1 MSGNALRSSANIEHN
16 DEVDL
21 NEGKQIELNA
31 IPGSWTSDAWWV
43 EKEEPEEPDLPDNAS
58 GLSGKWT
65 SDTNPNNYFEDKF
78 PEPDKP
84 EWNGD
89 ISQWNKEQGLYN
101 IDYTNPTSEIYAN
114 IGDTTTPT
122 KTSKIAESKWY
133 GGPGYEQIT
142 VVGNFS
148 DTQTTSYNKTGDKSG
163 IWDDGLVNNVRV
175 FGENLV
181 LDSSPSETKT
191 DSNNHYGTSQVYGPE
206 ELSIT
211 STYTGVHTSDID
223 IEDFATNTNDDTNV
237 YLLDN
242 TKPTITYTGA
252 GEGSE
257 IWTNVPFTIGML
269 FKDKDSGLNNIDYR
283 LENEERDTTT
293 NEYLGTNESAKSIDI
308 GRAGQGN
315 VSRDNEIKEINT
327 TININKDGE
336 YYLYLDRL
344 SDPVGNNLFPTTVEK
359 GPYKYDGTRPSVDLD
374 FKGRSYTTTDAA
386 GKTRIEYIADREN
399 KIYLEGWDNISG
411 IQRIEYALIKN
422 NADKTNDG
430 EGVGW
435 TTLHNYN
442 GTGNK
447 YINVGTAANPFTEK
461 NNPYKEYIEIDTT
474 DSWKEMKSDWYYL
487 HLRIT
492 DRAGNVTLITGTGAT
507 DIESLT
513 TQIRRPT
520 TARYNAIPIFI
531 NKVVPEN
538 MDGFKIAD
546 IADPRWKATL
556 EGEKYIP
563 VREMPAYNN
572 TIPHK
577 INLGYRAYFEIYTTG
592 YGHFKD
598 DNIIIGDRLFI
609 NTPNGYK
616 EVQIYLPKDKYASK
630 YEKATDWT
638 KTLQRKTNYTGGPI
652 TETGVLTT
660 IDFAKEEYMWIYDY
674 YIRPD
679 AKFVKVEDIKSIT
692 PTGGAGDILDLSIGS
707 QSKYFIDP
715 KISPELLVLF
725 QIDAYKTSAILQD
738 THLDYTKQDDTW
750 GNDPNNTSYGNKK
763 PTGKNLIVEYNSN
776 DPAFINGDPNHGET
790 FWYDLQNTLIDDL
803 DRYTN

>member
-447 YINVGTAANPFTEK
+447 YINVGT
-461 NNPYKEYIEIDTT
+461 
-474 DSWKEMKSDWYYL
+474 
-487 HLRIT
+487 
-492 DRAGNVTLITGTGAT
+492 
-507 DIESLT
+507 
-513 TQIRRPT
+513 
-520 TARYNAIPIFI
+520 
-531 NKVVPEN
+531 
-538 MDGFKIAD
+538 
-546 IADPRWKATL
+546 
-556 EGEKYIP
+556 
-563 VREMPAYNN
+563 
-572 TIPHK
+572 
-577 INLGYRAYFEIYTTG
+577 
-592 YGHFKD
+592 
-598 DNIIIGDRLFI
+598 
-609 NTPNGYK
+609 
-616 EVQIYLPKDKYASK
+616 
-630 YEKATDWT
+630 
-638 KTLQRKTNYTGGPI
+638 
-652 TETGVLTT
+652 
-660 IDFAKEEYMWIYDY
+660 
-674 YIRPD
+674 
-679 AKFVKVEDIKSIT
+679 
-692 PTGGAGDILDLSIGS
+692 
-707 QSKYFIDP
+707 
-715 KISPELLVLF
+715 
-725 QIDAYKTSAILQD
+725 
-738 THLDYTKQDDTW
+738 
-750 GNDPNNTSYGNKK
+750 
-763 PTGKNLIVEYNSN
+763 
-776 DPAFINGDPNHGET
+776 
-790 FWYDLQNTLIDDL
+790 
-803 DRYTN
+803 